1 MPSWQ
6 SQCSHRPPQAPR
18 LAPHVAP
25 VGALVLPDLELPSCA
40 PELTASW
47 ESSLLPEL
55 ESADQLY
62 SSLEPPYAPRLP
74 SSPCPVGFELLPELV
89 LPPPAG
95 QDGDF
100 MDTVCLNDVLHLQG
114 LQEDTCQPLL
124 SNLQSSAYLVV
135 CHCDSNNERRYFIC
149 RIISEMEIGCFC
161 DIKK

>member
-62 SSLEPPYAPRLP
+62 SSLEHKRNDTTVKYIKTFCLFTLDLEKPNIKSNTFLKFWRFLQ
-74 SSPCPVGFELLPELV
+74 LLYQLF
-89 LPPPAG
+89 A
-95 QDGDF
+95 
-100 MDTVCLNDVLHLQG
+100 DTKKEILR
-114 LQEDTCQPLL
+114 
-124 SNLQSSAYLVV
+124 NLQHNAVV
-135 CHCDSNNERRYFIC
+135 AAPISCRFVRCFI
-149 RIISEMEIGCFC
+149 ELYNPWG
-161 DIKK
+161 